1 MRGSR
6 GASTL
11 DAATTGA
18 ADLAARVRSGSVTAR
33 EAVEDALAAIS
44 RHDAVLAAFTTVRA
58 AAALREADE
67 VQRRVSS
74 GEYLPLAGV
83 PVAIKDNVAVT
94 GEVMRA
100 GSRATDAA
108 PQPEDHPVVERLR
121 AAGAVV
127 VGITAMPEAGLWLT
141 TDGDLVTRN
150 PWNLEVSASG
160 SSGGSAAAVA
170 SGMVPIAHGND
181 GLGSVRQP
189 AAACGL
195 LGLKPGRGLIP
206 AEIGANDWYGLAE
219 NGALARTAADLALVT
234 SVMADR
240 PSLADVR
247 RLSRPLKVAVSVRAP
262 VQGTRTDPAITREV
276 FAAAGVLAAHGHTV
290 TRDQPSYPQRMGLAG
305 TFRWLASAADFVD
318 AATDPDLLES
328 RTLGH
333 AGAGRRVRRL
343 IRAEQLLD
351 WRSRVDAF
359 FEDYD
364 VMVTPVTAQRPLRAE
379 RWSERTWAVNMK
391 ANVSASGGFC
401 GMWNV
406 AGCPAI
412 SIPFASD
419 PSDGPVGIQVAG
431 PHGSEALLLSI
442 AEFFERRHP
451 WPLVAPGW
459 S

>member
-127 VGITAMPEAGLWLT
+127 VGISAMPEAGLWLT

-219 NGALARTAADLALVT
+219 NGALSRTTADLALVT

-343 IRAEQLLD
+343 IRAEQAAGLAHPGGRLLRGLRRD
-351 WRSRVDAF
+351 GDTGDRAAPAPGRSLERAHVGGQHEGQRQRQWRV
-359 FEDYD
+359 
-364 VMVTPVTAQRPLRAE
+364 LRHVE
-379 RWSERTWAVNMK
+379 RCGLSSHQHSVRFGPKRWS
-391 ANVSASGGFC
+391 G
-401 GMWNV
+401 
-406 AGCPAI
+406 
-412 SIPFASD
+412 
-419 PSDGPVGIQVAG
+419 
-431 PHGSEALLLSI
+431 
-442 AEFFERRHP
+442 RHP
-451 WPLVAPGW
+451 SGRPARL
-459 S
+459 